1 MHGHFLTKIRLY
13 VWYPASA
20 KPPQLSL
27 EEEMSY
33 QLILNIALVGVVAG
47 FYDHREKQFC
57 KNCERYF
64 GLHGTG
70 SDPYND
76 VDNINRSLAWTYEPV
91 NKVLAWMLVPLPVLS
106 SLYQAHPEMGLN

>member
-1 MHGHFLTKIRLY
+1 MNGHFLTKVRLY
-13 VWYPASA
+13 AWYPASA

-47 FYDHREKQFC
+47 FYDHKQNKFC

-64 GLHGTG
+64 GLPGKRF
-70 SDPYND
+70 DQYN
-76 VDNINRSLAWTYEPV
+76 NIDAINKNLAWTYEPV
-91 NKVLAWMLVPLPVLS
+91 NKVLAWMLIPLPVLS
-106 SLYQAHPEMGLN
+106 SLYQAQPEAGLN

>member
-1 MHGHFLTKIRLY
+1 MKGHFLTKIRPY
-13 VWYPASA
+13 AWYPASA

-47 FYDHREKQFC
+47 FYDHKQNQFC

-64 GLHGTG
+64 GLTNKL
-70 SDPYND
+70 SDQYNT
-76 VDNINRSLAWTYEPV
+76 VNTINRNLAWTYEPV
-91 NKVLAWMLVPLPVLS
+91 DTVLAWMLVPLPVLS
-106 SLYQAHPEMGLN
+106 SFYQNYPEAGLN